1 MTRIIVADDDRIT
14 SHLVCSLLRKQ
25 GYQPEAAFDVPSF
38 LLLSRRS
45 PVPDVV
51 LLDLHM
57 PGGTGVESVR
67 WFMEDPTLARI
78 PLVLMS
84 GTNGSAA
91 EALGFQLGAMAF
103 LGKPIDPVRLQSVVS
118 TALLRPAA
126 GLE

>member
-38 LLLSRRS
+38 LLLSRRA

-57 PGGTGVESVR
+57 PGGTGVESVQS
-67 WFMEDPTLARI
+67 FMDDPVLARV

-91 EALGFQLGAMAF
+91 EVLGLQLGAMTF
-103 LGKPIDPVRLQSVVS
+103 LGKPIDPVRLLSAVA
-118 TALLRPAA
+118 TALAA
-126 GLE
+126 ETPLS

>member
-1 MTRIIVADDDRIT
+1 MTRIIVADDDRVT

-25 GYQPEAAFDVPSF
+25 GYHPEAAFDVPSF

-45 PVPDVV
+45 PVPNVV

-57 PGGTGVESVR
+57 PGGTGVESVQ
-67 WFMEDPTLARI
+67 WFMEDPALARI

-91 EALGFQLGAMAF
+91 EVLGLQLGAIAF
-103 LGKPIDPVRLQSVVS
+103 VGKPIDPVRLLAVVA
-118 TALLRPAA
+118 TALAA
-126 GLE
+126 ETPLS

>member
-38 LLLSRRS
+38 FVLSRRS
-45 PVPDVV
+45 PSPSVV

-57 PGGTGVESVR
+57 PGGTGVESVQ
-67 WFMEDPTLARI
+67 WFMDDPTLARI

-91 EALGFQLGAMAF
+91 EVLGLQLGAIAF
-103 LGKPIDPVRLQSVVS
+103 VGKPIEPVRLLAVVA
-118 TALLRPAA
+118 TALAA
-126 GLE
+126 ETPLS

>member
-45 PVPDVV
+45 PLPEVA

-57 PGGTGVESVR
+57 PGGTGVESVQ
-67 WFMEDPTLARI
+67 WFMEDPALARI

-84 GTNGSAA
+84 GTHGSPA
-91 EALGFQLGAMAF
+91 ELLGLQLGAKAF
-103 LGKPIDPVRLQSVVS
+103 VGKPINPTLLISVVAD
-118 TALLRPAA
+118 ALSAL
-126 GLE
+126 

>member
-1 MTRIIVADDDRIT
+1 MTRIIVADDDRVT

-25 GYQPEAAFDVPSF
+25 GYHPEAAFDVPSF

-45 PVPDVV
+45 PVPNVV

-57 PGGTGVESVR
+57 PGGTGVESVQ
-67 WFMEDPTLARI
+67 WFMEDPALARI

-91 EALGFQLGAMAF
+91 EVLGLQLGAIAF
-103 LGKPIDPVRLQSVVS
+103 AGKPIDPVRLLAVVA
-118 TALLRPAA
+118 TALAA
-126 GLE
+126 EAPLS